1 MKDKKAPTSDS
12 PGSARQ
18 IDTGVTPQHN
28 PSRLTPDRGGGLSE
42 GYIPT
47 EPRDTYMGPP
57 PPCQL
62 STSVQVNSFSWTF
75 PLVVEHSLRNKRG

>member
-1 MKDKKAPTSDS
+1 MKDKNTPTSDS

-28 PSRLTPDRGGGLSE
+28 PFRLTPDRGGGLSE

-47 EPRDTYMGPP
+47 PFQIPTHPTP
-57 PPCQL
+57 
-62 STSVQVNSFSWTF
+62 
-75 PLVVEHSLRNKRG
+75 